1 MRYKILQFLLYLLI
15 LTNCGFEVVNN
26 RSNFK
31 ITELDASGDK
41 KISFYLKNKLLLNSN
56 NENNNLIN
64 LSIISNKTKSI
75 KEKNISN
82 QITKYEIN
90 INTKVEYKILE
101 NETYKKFTVSK
112 NGFYDVGAKHSD
124 TLNNE
129 KDLINLLIEEISED
143 ILDNLAIYLND
154 L

>member
-1 MRYKILQFLLYLLI
+1 MRYKIIQFLLYLFI

-31 ITELDASGDK
+31 IAELETGGDK
-41 KISFYLKNKLLLNSN
+41 KISFYLKNKLLINSN

-82 QITKYEIN
+82 QITKYEII

-101 NETYKKFTVSK
+101 NGTYKKFSVSK
-112 NGFYDVGAKHSD
+112 NGFYDVGTRHSD

-129 KDLINLLIEEISED
+129 KDLINLLIEEISDD